1 MSGKRVVRLGDPTT
15 HGGTVVSATV
25 GYVMFGKE
33 VAGRGDTAKCPIRGH
48 GVVTI
53 VEGDPSW
60 TINGKNVALEG
71 HKCSCGCSL
80 ISTLPNVGRSYEAA
94 GEAGVGSVPETGAP
108 ANSMRYGEQTAHRAA
123 DEDGYDQHFLLTDEV
138 TGEPLANRFYRMI
151 WDGKT
156 IEDYT
161 DSEGLT
167 QRVTAESALEVKI
180 EIYPEGYEVGA

>member
-1 MSGKRVVRLGDPTT
+1 MSGKRVIRLGDPIT

-33 VAGRGDTAKCPIRGH
+33 VAGRGDTATCPIRGH

-80 ISTLPNVGRSYEAA
+80 ISTLPNVGRSYEAT
-94 GEAGVGSVPETGAP
+94 GETGAGIGGSEAGTLAKAKEGGSYDEHFVLRDIATGNP
-108 ANSMRYGEQTAHRAA
+108 VSGFAYGMATSFGEHHDDTY
-123 DEDGYDQHFLLTDEV
+123 EDGATAKAYSESPIPVKLLYAMQKE
-138 TGEPLANRFYRMI
+138 I
-151 WDGKT
+151 
-156 IEDYT
+156 
-161 DSEGLT
+161 GL
-167 QRVTAESALEVKI
+167 R
-180 EIYPEGYEVGA
+180 